1 MSDEI
6 LRASLAEDLMAD
18 QDRSRWT
25 KLVADF
31 ESCDL
36 PQREFATERG
46 IPLSN
51 LRYWIYRL
59 RKESRP
65 LVSQAPERSDQVPE
79 RRAAPEGSRLVPVRV
94 VASAPKAR
102 QDTAA
107 AVAADAALELLFPSG
122 ARLRF
127 TAGTDLAYVRALAAA
142 LAS

>member
-1 MSDEI
+1 
-6 LRASLAEDLMAD
+6 MAD
-18 QDRSRWT
+18 QDKVRWT

-36 PQREFATERG
+36 SQREFASERG

-65 LVSQAPERSDQVPE
+65 LVTEAAEVSGQAPTKESARK
-79 RRAAPEGSRLVPVRV
+79 GSRLVPVEV
-94 VASAPKAR
+94 VASAAKPRTRALV
-102 QDTAA
+102 AA
-107 AVAADAALELLFPSG
+107 APEGLLELALPSG

-127 TAGTDLAYVRALAAA
+127 PAGTDLGYLSALAAS
-142 LAS
+142 L